1 MNELLEKGVRRLEWA
16 KDHMPVL
23 ADIRKRMVD
32 EQALKGL
39 KIGMALHVEAKTGM
53 LALTLAEAGA
63 EIRLASCNPLSTDD
77 SVSVALRDHFN
88 LETYAKKGILQ
99 ES

>member
-53 LALTLAEAGA
+53 LALTLQKQGLKLDLPAAILCPQTIRYQLLS
-63 EIRLASCNPLSTDD
+63 EIIST
-77 SVSVALRDHFN
+77 
-88 LETYAKKGILQ
+88 
-99 ES
+99 